1 MASILWNMIIAYTH
15 KYMTHE
21 LVRLNNVCSNSSLT
35 HAECNFF
42 INWLPFPSE
51 IPGLS
56 LCLPRLTF
64 LPSFLSAD
72 PSVIIKLFL
81 YYKRYICCLYRGIY
95 KTLLYTS
102 TRCRVT
108 LVEYGPCCIWDTLYE
123 IQLKCPMF
131 LLFVCDLRNFCIH
144 DIAV

>member
-1 MASILWNMIIAYTH
+1 MSQNQKFHIILNAKMASILWNMIIAYTH

-51 IPGLS
+51 IPELS
-56 LCLPRLTF
+56 LCLPGLAF

-72 PSVIIKLFL
+72 PSVILKLFL

-102 TRCRVT
+102 TRCMKSPGTLRLMQSEEQQT
-108 LVEYGPCCIWDTLYE
+108 LVEYGSCCRHSI
-123 IQLKCPMF
+123 
-131 LLFVCDLRNFCIH
+131 
-144 DIAV
+144 